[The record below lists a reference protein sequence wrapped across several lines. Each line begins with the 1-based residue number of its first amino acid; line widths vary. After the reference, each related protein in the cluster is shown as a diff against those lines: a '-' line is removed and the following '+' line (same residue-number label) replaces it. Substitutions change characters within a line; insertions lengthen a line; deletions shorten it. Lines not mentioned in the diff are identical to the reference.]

1 MASEALRSIRERGNK
16 RFREKNLNSA
26 VKEYSQGI
34 EIGASNETEEEE
46 IYLMYINRALCWTKL
61 GHLKQ
66 AEEDCD
72 KALRLNPF
80 GIKAYRRRA
89 LLREKRKD
97 YINSAS
103 DLAMAY
109 TCLSA
114 HVPKAKPS
122 ILSTLQKSIRQ
133 LRIKSKNQN
142 KSDLLV
148 AEPSNSPVPSPT
160 LVSPPTPGHE
170 GKDIKLVNKDTKS
183 EFPEP
188 KPSNSPVSS
197 VTRVPLPKLGD
208 PGEIR
213 GLDTKDTK
221 SEFPEPKPSDSPV
234 SSVTRV
240 PLPRLGDPGEETKDT
255 KSEFPE
261 PKPSNSPV
269 SSVTRVPLPRL
280 GDPGEIRGLETKDTK
295 SEFPEPKPSN
305 SVFDVASMGDRSMPI
320 SESIQLKPEANLTSS
335 LKDKVL
341 KHAKYATRMY
351 NNGSYNKAISNLT
364 LALSLL
370 DSSSK
375 SGQPIREPQLRVS
388 VLCARALCFLTMC
401 RFEEAECDCS
411 DALNIHASNII
422 GLRRRGKARRALGK
436 CLQAA
441 EDFDLALECCELY
454 DTESTVIKQ
463 LEELKREAL
472 SEGKACE
479 ILGSQRAISIP
490 IRYNLPKPSE
500 PRTRAP
506 SEPRTRAPSESRTR
520 APSESRTRAPSKPK
534 TAGNPM
540 PSGPQTQAS
549 EPRIGTSEPGIAVM
563 DTSSESRI
571 DASEPRM
578 KASEPRIEASEL
590 GRRASEPRIGG
601 KGLLF
606 RNAAEFSASIEGQ
619 NDKDVFEVL
628 SRLPQRLIGKIFKP
642 SGALEPEVLGKIVL
656 SLSSGVSTDPST
668 CIKVRGQIRTRL
680 FSVSCLIVGVIG

>member
-188 KPSNSPVSS
+188 KPSNSPVSP

-221 SEFPEPKPSDSPV
+221 SEFPEPKPS
-234 SSVTRV
+234 
-240 PLPRLGDPGEETKDT
+240 
-255 KSEFPE
+255 
-261 PKPSNSPV
+261 NSPV
-269 SSVTRVPLPRL
+269 SSVTRVPLPKL
-280 GDPGEIRGLETKDTK
+280 GDPGEIRGLDTKDTK

-320 SESIQLKPEANLTSS
+320 SESIQLKPEAANLTSS

-668 CIKVRGQIRTRL
+668 CIKVRG
-680 FSVSCLIVGVIG
+680 VGRAGGGEKAGGVENDA